1 MRLLLDTQTF
11 LWWISNNP
19 ELSVTAKETIAH
31 EEAEVFV
38 SVVTAWEMVIKTKLG
53 KLLLPEL
60 PGILIPKMLERHNFQ
75 NLPVTLQQTLRVYDL
90 PDYHKDPFDRLL
102 MAQAMT
108 EDLVFVTSDAAIKR
122 YDLEILW

>member
-19 ELSVTAKETIAH
+19 ELSVTAKEAIAH

-53 KLLLPEL
+53 KLPLPEL

-75 NLPVTLQQTLRVYDL
+75 NLPVTLLQTLKVYDL

-102 MAQAMT
+102 MAQAMV

-122 YDLEILW
+122 YGLEILW